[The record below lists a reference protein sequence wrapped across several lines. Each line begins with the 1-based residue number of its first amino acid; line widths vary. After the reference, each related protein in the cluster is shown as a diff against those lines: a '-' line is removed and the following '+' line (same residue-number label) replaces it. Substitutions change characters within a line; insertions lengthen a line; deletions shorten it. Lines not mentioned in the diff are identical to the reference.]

1 MPAAAPA
8 GFGHPLELC
17 GTGTLAC
24 AQRSSVDGKR
34 RYLFFIVLILTLAIP
49 ALFAQN
55 ASPASAPAAP
65 AAPREKQETPPGEK
79 APAKSA
85 EKHSSPEDRQR
96 LVTVAR
102 KLEAAPLDTALG
114 PVRAWAVQWTV
125 AAPDVPVRICTTLL
139 ADLRRPRYKYRS
151 QMAEQ
156 LLLSSAAD
164 VIEHP
169 EHAKDI
175 PAQNTAGM
183 EGVLKA
189 YTAILK
195 TDPQA
200 TAKPLDDY
208 LQKQKEGKL
217 AATVAE
223 LVKGC
228 Q

>member
-24 AQRSSVDGKR
+24 VQRSSVGGKR
-34 RYLFFIVLILTLAIP
+34 RYLFFIVLILTLA
-49 ALFAQN
+49 ASSVFAQN
-55 ASPASAPAAP
+55 TSPAAAP
-65 AAPREKQETPPGEK
+65 AAPQEKQETPPGEK

-114 PVRAWAVQWTV
+114 PDRAWAMQWIV

-139 ADLRRPRYKYRS
+139 TDLRRPRYKYRS
-151 QMAEQ
+151 QMADQ